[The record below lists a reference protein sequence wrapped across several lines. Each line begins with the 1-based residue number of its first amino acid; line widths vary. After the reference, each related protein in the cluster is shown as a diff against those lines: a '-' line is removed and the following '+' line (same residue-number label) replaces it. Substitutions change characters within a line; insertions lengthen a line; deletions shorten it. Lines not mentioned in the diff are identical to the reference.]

1 MGKNFGLMLGA
12 GLAGAAT
19 VAYTLVIRP
28 WYLRWGT
35 RDEEVQRTMPGD
47 DLVPQPM
54 YQSTRA
60 MTIHAPASCVWQWL
74 VQLGVGR
81 GGFYTYDVLENMA
94 GLGIQSADQIRPD
107 WQTLQVGDSIH
118 ISPVTP
124 LKVEVLEPHRALVLH
139 IVMSPFTAEV
149 VDARD
154 PATRAFF
161 DWTWAFVLDEGAAL
175 TTRLIVR
182 VRANYKPAGLRVAVL
197 ALLEP
202 VHFLM
207 ERGMLQGIKRRAES
221 DAAGSPAGV
230 SSPS

>member
-1 MGKNFGLMLGA
+1 MGKRLGLTFGA
-12 GLAGAAT
+12 GLVGAA
-19 VAYTLVIRP
+19 VAAYALVIRP

-35 RDEEVQRTMPGD
+35 RDEEVQRSMPGD
-47 DLVPQPM
+47 ELVPQPM
-54 YQSTRA
+54 YESTRA
-60 MTIHAPASCVWQWL
+60 LTILAPAPRVWQWL
-74 VQLGVGR
+74 VQIGVGR

-94 GLGIQSADQIRPD
+94 GLGIDSADQIRPE
-107 WQTLQVGDSIH
+107 WQALQAGDSIH

-124 LKVEVLEPHRALVLH
+124 LKVEVLEPNRALVLH

-149 VDARD
+149 VDAKA

-161 DWTWAFVLDEGAAL
+161 DWTWAFVLDESTAL

-182 VRANYKPAGLRVAVL
+182 VRANYKPAALRVGVL

-221 DAAGSPAGV
+221 DRAGEKSA
-230 SSPS
+230 